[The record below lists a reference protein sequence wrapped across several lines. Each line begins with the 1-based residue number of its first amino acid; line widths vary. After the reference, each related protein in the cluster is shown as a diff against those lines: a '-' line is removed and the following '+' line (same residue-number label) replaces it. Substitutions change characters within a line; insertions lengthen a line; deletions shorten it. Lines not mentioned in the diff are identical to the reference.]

1 MSQMCLFVD
10 LEMWRFFYISKWVYV
25 KFSKI
30 QMSKNYHQLLFIS
43 CYK

>member
-10 LEMWRFFYISKWVYV
+10 LEMWRFLNISKWFYV